1 MIPFVIL
8 ATFGPIKAE
17 PIPAYNII
25 DIALGAISFFT
36 VSTAAK
42 RYWWLKA
49 TPAPNKKHEKL
60 KRTKLSLI
68 IE

>member
-1 MIPFVIL
+1 MISFVIL

-17 PIPAYNII
+17 PIPANNII
-25 DIALGAISFFT
+25 DIAFGAISFFT

-49 TPAPNKKHEKL
+49 PPAPSKKHEKL
-60 KRTKLSLI
+60 KRIKLSLT